1 MSTIPQV
8 AIKIIKSQPY
18 LAEAL
23 VEGLINISSL
33 ARKIQPQVERE
44 VGKPIKLGALVMA
57 LNRLMPK
64 LEESEGIK
72 SSEIAKVED
81 ISVRSNLV
89 SISYRNSDALLKKH
103 TDLMNC
109 IRENQECYY
118 TFMQSVFKSN
128 IIVSATL
135 KDKIDAIFEGETVLD
150 SNKNLSAVILR
161 LPKDKNQIGLYYFI
175 LRKIAWAGIN
185 VEEVVSITNEITLVV
200 NDYDIDKT
208 FSVLK
213 SVSNI

>member
-44 VGKPIKLGALVMA
+44 VGKTIKLGALVMA
-57 LNRLMPK
+57 LNRLMPR

-72 SSEIAKVED
+72 SSEIAKIED

-89 SISYRNSDALLKKH
+89 SISYRNTDVLLKKH
-103 TDLMNC
+103 ADLINC

-118 TFMQSVFKSN
+118 TFKQSVFKSN

-135 KDKIDAIFEGETVLD
+135 KDKIGAIFEGETVLD
-150 SNKNLSAVILR
+150 SSENLSAVILR
-161 LPKDKNQIGLYYFI
+161 LPKDKNQVGLYYFI

-200 NDYDIDKT
+200 KDYDIDKT

>member
-44 VGKPIKLGALVMA
+44 VDKPIKLGALVMA

-64 LEESEGIK
+64 LEDSEGIK

-81 ISVRSNLV
+81 ISVRSNLI
-89 SISYRNSDALLKKH
+89 SISYKNSDTLIEKH
-103 TDLMNC
+103 NELMNC

-118 TFMQSVFKSN
+118 TFVQSVFKSN
-128 IIVSATL
+128 LIVSTTL
-135 KDKIDAIFEGETVLD
+135 EDKINTIFKGEVVID
-150 SNKNLSAVILR
+150 SAKKLSAIILR

-175 LRKIAWAGIN
+175 LRKIAWAGVN
-185 VEEVVSITNEITLVV
+185 VEEIVSITNEITLVV
-200 NDYDIDKT
+200 NEYDIDKT